1 MLAAA
6 FPPLTLALPVPQTRP
21 MGLANF
27 RDAAEVQAA
36 LENEKYL
43 PDPGLATAVFLGLQL
58 RRPLFLEGEPGV
70 GKTALGRALATVLKA
85 RYIRLQCYS
94 GIDASRALYDWDFPR
109 QILALRA
116 IADPA
121 GNVGEVRSVYRAD
134 FLLERPILRAIK
146 HNGPVVLLIDE
157 IDRADDEF
165 EAFLLEVLERHDITI
180 PELSESHEITS
191 DLVVVL
197 TSNRTREVHDALKR
211 RCIYHWIAHPGVE
224 QETKILQAL
233 RPEVSPV
240 LATEMSQLMHRLR
253 SADGM
258 IKRPGI
264 SETLDFADSIRAL
277 GASELTPEITQRA
290 LGAFVKHRDDQDT
303 ARKAIAAGSGGQGWR
318 ADGEH

>member
-1 MLAAA
+1 
-6 FPPLTLALPVPQTRP
+6 
-21 MGLANF
+21 MGLADF

-36 LENEKYL
+36 LEKVKYL

-70 GKTALGRALATVLKA
+70 GKTALGRALATVLGA

-121 GNVGEVRSVYRAD
+121 DDTEKVQSVYSAN
-134 FLLERPILRAIK
+134 FLLERPILRAVR

-165 EAFLLEVLERHDITI
+165 EAFLLEVLERQDITI
-180 PELSESHEITS
+180 PEISESHEMTS

-211 RCIYHWIAHPGVE
+211 RCIYHWIEHPGVE
-224 QETKILQAL
+224 QETKILRAL

-240 LATEMSQLMHRLR
+240 LATEVSQLMHRLR
-253 SADGM
+253 SADEM
-258 IKRPGI
+258 IKRPGV
-264 SETLDFADSIRAL
+264 SETLDLADSIRAL
-277 GASELTPEITQRA
+277 GATELTPEITQQA
-290 LGAFVKHRDDQDT
+290 LGAFVKHRDDQGI
-303 ARKAIAAGSGGQGWR
+303 ARQAIAAGSGGQELR
-318 ADGEH
+318 ADGEY